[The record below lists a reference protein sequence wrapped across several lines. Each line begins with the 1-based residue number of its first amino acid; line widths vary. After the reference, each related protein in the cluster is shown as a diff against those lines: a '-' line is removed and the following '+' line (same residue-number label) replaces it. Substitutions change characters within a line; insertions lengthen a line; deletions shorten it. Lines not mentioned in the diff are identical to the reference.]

1 MDEHVLAELGPGGFV
16 VQLENPPANR
26 RPLTSSSRTPNKE
39 LSPGLSGDG
48 FR

>member
-26 RPLTSSSRTPNKE
+26 RPLTSHRP
-39 LSPGLSGDG
+39 DAQ
-48 FR
+48 